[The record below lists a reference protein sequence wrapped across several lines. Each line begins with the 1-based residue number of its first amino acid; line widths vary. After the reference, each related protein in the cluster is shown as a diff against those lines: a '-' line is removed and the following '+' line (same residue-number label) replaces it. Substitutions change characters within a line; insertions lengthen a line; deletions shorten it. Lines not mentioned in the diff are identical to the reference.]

1 MGCRTAT
8 QWRCLIID
16 DYVFNWLSANKQH
29 SWMIIPL
36 LAFLEAC
43 PGVGLFVSGVIL
55 LSVST
60 LLYTENLV
68 GLSQLLALAFA
79 AACVADH
86 IGFYLGRWFGPK
98 LQKTGFVRKRAAQMQ
113 KGEAFILK
121 YGAAA
126 IVLGRLLTAVRS
138 LVPMLVGISGTNP
151 LKFTLFDLL
160 ACAVWSAGLGL
171 LVTGLGNFLSA

>member
-1 MGCRTAT
+1 M
-8 QWRCLIID
+8 IID
-16 DYVFNWLSANKQH
+16 DYVFDWLSANKQH
-29 SWMIIPL
+29 SWMIIPM

-68 GLSQLLALAFA
+68 TLPQILALAFVA
-79 AACVADH
+79 ASLADH
-86 IGFYLGRWFGPK
+86 VGFYLGRWFGPK
-98 LQKTGFVRKRAAQMQ
+98 LQHTTFVKKRAAQVQ

-126 IVLGRLLTAVRS
+126 IVFGRLLTAVRS
-138 LVPMLVGISGTNP
+138 LVPMLVGVSGTSP
-151 LKFTLFDLL
+151 LKYTLLDLL
-160 ACAVWSAGLGL
+160 ACAIWSAGLGL
-171 LVTGLGNFLSA
+171 LITGLGNFLAL